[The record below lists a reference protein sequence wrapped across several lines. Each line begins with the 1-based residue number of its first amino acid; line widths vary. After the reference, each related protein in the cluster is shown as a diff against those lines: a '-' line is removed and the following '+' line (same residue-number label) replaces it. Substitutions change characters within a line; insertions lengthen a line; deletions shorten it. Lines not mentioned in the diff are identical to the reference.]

1 MATKRKY
8 ELDRPELSDD
18 QILKHKNFDE
28 LMKSY
33 GKASNPFY
41 RTFKFW
47 GYTAVVS
54 IAVVGGVYVLNTMGN
69 DELTAAPQD
78 KVEIID
84 QTPAFLEEE
93 GVELFELKSEEQSF
107 TSQYGTTFS
116 INRKDLAGL
125 KEGPITIAIKEMK
138 GIASAQLAGV
148 EPNVIDGSHAG
159 SFGLEIRAFQNNK
172 ELTLAANN
180 DLEISMVSSVSESGE
195 LYAMEEGS
203 ETLKSIGTVD
213 LVWSPTQIEE
223 VADAEPV
230 IKNLTLVRPKQRN
243 NAKPKFPN
251 MNFDQDKFPE
261 IVMMDK
267 AVFEV
272 DESYVKYEG
281 ISEADA
287 FELSRHGNKGLY
299 NFKFIFEDTTVTY
312 VVYPVYPKS
321 AMKAAM
327 DRYKVETGGLSEV
340 PKEVI
345 SEDGTTAAVEQH
357 QMAMQKAEAAGMK
370 PASVVR
376 ARVSSMGTIWCHF
389 SAKPLK
395 GKVFGSNFFANNTRL
410 KPQKV
415 YLANLETMSVHDI
428 TGKRPKVQTKHDHV
442 LWVVISE
449 DEMGICSVSK
459 MRALAEV
466 KSEDREVH
474 QFQMDVYN
482 RREGMAKLQQLF
494 GEPAMGGTSL

>member
-28 LMKSY
+28 LMKAY

-54 IAVVGGVYVLNTMGN
+54 IAVVSGVYVLNTMGN
-69 DELTAAPQD
+69 NEVAGTPQNT
-78 KVEIID
+78 VEIIE

-93 GVELFELKSEEQSF
+93 GVELFQLQDEEQSF
-107 TSQYGTTFS
+107 TSKFGTMFS
-116 INRKDLAGL
+116 LSRKDLDGL
-125 KEGPITIAIKEMK
+125 QEGPVTIAIKEMK
-138 GIASAQLAGV
+138 GIASAHLAGV
-148 EPNVIDGSHAG
+148 KPNLAEGSNLH
-159 SFGLEIRAFQNNK
+159 SFGLEIRAYQNNK
-172 ELTLAANN
+172 ELNLAADNN
-180 DLEISMVSSVSESGE
+180 IEISMVSAVG
-195 LYAMEEGS
+195 EEGEMFAMKENGS
-203 ETLKSIGTVD
+203 DMTPMGSLD
-213 LVWSPTQIEE
+213 LVWTPTQIEE
-223 VADAEPV
+223 VADVEPV
-230 IKNLTLVRPKQRN
+230 IKNLTLVKPKQRN
-243 NAKPKFPN
+243 NSKPRFPN
-251 MNFDQDKFPE
+251 MNFDQNRFPE

-281 ISEADA
+281 VSEADG
-287 FELSRHGNKGLY
+287 FELSRHSKKGLY
-299 NFKFIFEDTTVTY
+299 NFKFIFEDTAITY
-312 VVYPVYPKS
+312 VVYPVYPKA

-327 DRYKVETGGLSEV
+327 NRYKVETGGLSEA

-345 SEDGTTAAVEQH
+345 TEDNATASADQ
-357 QMAMQKAEAAGMK
+357 QMALQKAEAAGVE
-370 PASVVR
+370 PAGVVK
-376 ARVSSMGTIWCHF
+376 ARVSNFGTFWCHF

-395 GKVFGSNFFANNTRL
+395 GKVFGSNFFSNNTRL

-415 YLANLETMSVHDI
+415 YLANLETMSIHDI
-428 TGKRPKVQTKHDHV
+428 TGKRPKIQTKYDHV
-442 LWVVISE
+442 LWVVLSE
-449 DEMGICSVSK
+449 DEMGICPISK
-459 MRALAEV
+459 MKELAEV

-482 RREGMAKLQQLF
+482 RREGMAKLQRLF
-494 GEPAMGGTSL
+494 GEPTPGGTAL